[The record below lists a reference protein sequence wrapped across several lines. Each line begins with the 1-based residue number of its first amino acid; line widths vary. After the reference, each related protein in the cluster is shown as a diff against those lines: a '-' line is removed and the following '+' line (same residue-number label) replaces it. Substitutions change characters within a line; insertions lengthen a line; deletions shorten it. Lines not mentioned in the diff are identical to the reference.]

1 MSDGPHGAGTPI
13 VEAAGLV
20 KRYGDFTA
28 VDGVSFQIAEGSIF
42 GLLGPNG
49 AGKTTTISML
59 ACLIAPDEGDVVVDG
74 HSVRSD
80 SRGVRRVLGVV
91 PQENALYPTLTAAEN
106 LRFWGKMYGLS
117 GKQLSEAV
125 EYGLMM
131 AGLEDRAKSRVE
143 TFSGGMKRRINIAA
157 GILHR
162 PRVLLMDE
170 PTVGIDPQS
179 RNHILD
185 TVRELNKEGMTVLYT
200 SHYMEEVEALCDAI
214 AIVDHGK
221 VIAAGTQAEL
231 RALVGDEDRIRVKVG
246 AGIDDAAAAAA
257 TDADAPEGEAA
268 LESDLIEEAHAQLA
282 AETVAALERVRA
294 LPGVTRAETVGGAID
309 VLAPDAAAVLGEVVS
324 AIVQS
329 GAHIRA
335 IEIVEPDLESVFLH
349 LTGRGLRD

>member
-1 MSDGPHGAGTPI
+1 MSAEAAAAPTSI
-13 VEAAGLV
+13 VEVRGLI
-20 KRYGDFTA
+20 KRYGEFAA
-28 VDGVSFQIAEGSIF
+28 VDGVSFEIAEGSIF

-59 ACLIAPDEGDVVVDG
+59 ACLIAPDEGDVLVDG
-74 HSVRSD
+74 HSVLND
-80 SRGVRRVLGVV
+80 SAGVRRVLGIV
-91 PQENALYPTLTAAEN
+91 PQEIALYPTLTAAEN

-117 GKQLSEAV
+117 GKQLADAV
-125 EYGLMM
+125 EYGLKM

-179 RNHILD
+179 RNHILE
-185 TVRELNKEGMTVLYT
+185 TVRELNREGMTVLYT

-221 VIAAGTQAEL
+221 VIATGSLEEL
-231 RALVGDEDRIRVKVG
+231 RELVGDEDRIRVRVG
-246 AGIDDAAAAAA
+246 ESVEAVVGDEAAADDAE
-257 TDADAPEGEAA
+257 APST
-268 LESDLIEEAHAQLA
+268 ESDLIEDAHAPVSPEAAAALA
-282 AETVAALERVRA
+282 AVRA
-294 LPGVTRAETVGGAID
+294 LPGISRAEMIGGAID
-309 VLAPDAAAVLGEVVS
+309 VLVPEAAAVLGSVVG
-324 AIVQS
+324 AIADS